1 MKIAR
6 LSLPLEKGSLLQQ
19 QEPYEQRYDCVSVRA
34 KIQKNKGVFPS
45 LKETLQRVL
54 DFT

>member
-19 QEPYEQRYDCVSVRA
+19 QEPYEQQYDCVSVCA
-34 KIQKNKGVFPS
+34 KKNKGVFPS